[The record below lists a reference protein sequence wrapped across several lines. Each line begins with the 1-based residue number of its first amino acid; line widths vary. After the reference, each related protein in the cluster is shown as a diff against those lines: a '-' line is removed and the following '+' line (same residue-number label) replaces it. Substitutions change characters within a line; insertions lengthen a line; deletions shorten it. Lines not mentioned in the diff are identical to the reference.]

1 MLISIGL
8 YRGYEICDTT
18 GNFKANSTYARNLN
32 LLLSSLAPNITVN
45 GGFYNTSI
53 GQDPNKVYGLA
64 LCRVDVSLE
73 DCGRCVD
80 STSQE
85 IMTACPSQKA
95 AFMWDGSP
103 PCLVCYADHAFFWKT
118 GDGCSN

>member
-8 YRGYEICDTT
+8 SSGYEICDTT
-18 GNFKANSTYARNLN
+18 GNFTANSTYARNLN
-32 LLLSSLAPNITVN
+32 LLLSSLSSNITVN

-53 GQDPNKVYGLA
+53 GQDPNKVYGHA
-64 LCRVDVSLE
+64 LCRADVTLE

-85 IMTACPSQKA
+85 VMTACPRQKA
-95 AFMWDGSP
+95 AFMWDGTP
-103 PCLVCYADHAFFWKT
+103 ACLVRYAERSFFGKL
-118 GDGCSN
+118 